1 MDDLPTVIRL
11 EAAIARAGGS
21 AAQWYELGGAKLRL
35 GDAAGAAA
43 AYERCLTLEPPRAP
57 VYNNLGAAL
66 LQSGRINAAIEALE
80 AALALESRHLRALVN
95 LGKALREAGRL
106 PEAEARLREALA
118 LEPGYPPALVNLGDV
133 LAGAGDLAAAQDAL
147 EQAVRLAPA
156 LVEAHMSLGLVRLQR
171 GASGAALDA
180 LRSAVALGPE
190 HADAHSNLAHA
201 LFVLGQWEAAWPHF
215 EYRFG
220 RSRHR
225 VSLSTPAGMARWEG
239 TPSRDLELW
248 LLGEQGLGDQIQ
260 FVRYAPLL
268 GALGRRCVVACDPRL
283 VALFEQAALGAS
295 VMPHDAAGAA
305 GAAGAASE
313 ARAQWLPLM
322 SVPAWHR
329 TRPET
334 VPAAAGYLVAESAR
348 VARWRARLPA
358 AGLRVALAWAGNPRM
373 ESGRHRGRSPPL
385 AALEPLLRVPA
396 VRFISLQ
403 KGAGE
408 EQLDAAPFGRA
419 ILRFADLDAGPD
431 AFLDTAAVLKCVD
444 LLVTSD
450 TAIAHLAGALGV
462 PTWVCLMHE
471 PDWRWMRGGGET
483 PWYTSMRLFRQ
494 RAPGDWSGVY
504 SEAAAA
510 LALRASHASPHPPPQ

>member
-1 MDDLPTVIRL
+1 MDDRSALTRL
-11 EAAIARAGGS
+11 ETLIAGGGGS
-21 AAQWYELGGAKLRL
+21 AAQWYELGGLKLQT
-35 GDAAGAAA
+35 GDADGAAA
-43 AYERCLTLEPPRAP
+43 AYKRCLTLEPARAP

-66 LQSGRINAAIEALE
+66 LQSGRITAAIEALE

-106 PEAEARLREALA
+106 REAEVRLREALA

-147 EQAVRLAPA
+147 EQALRLAPA
-156 LVEAHMSLGLVRLQR
+156 LVEAYMSLGMVRLQL

-180 LRSAVALGPE
+180 LQSAVALAPD

-201 LFVLGQWEAAWPHF
+201 LFVLGQWEDAWPHF

-268 GALGRRCVVACDPRL
+268 GALGRRCVIACEPRL
-283 VALFEQAALGAS
+283 VALFAQAALGAS
-295 VMPHDAAGAA
+295 VMPLDTARAAT
-305 GAAGAASE
+305 E
-313 ARAQWLPLM
+313 VRAQWLPLM

-334 VPAAAGYLVAESAR
+334 VPSPAGYLVAESAR

-358 AGLRVALAWAGNPRM
+358 TGLRVALAWAGNPRM
-373 ESGRHRGRSPPL
+373 ETGRHMGRSPPL

-403 KGAGE
+403 KGPGE

-419 ILRFADLDAGPD
+419 LLRFADLDAGPD

-471 PDWRWMRGGGET
+471 PDWRWMRGGGGT

-494 RAPGDWSGVY
+494 RAPGDWAGVY

-510 LALRASHASPHPPPQ
+510 LALRASRASQHPPPQ